1 MDSTQAYLG
10 TKSVNLSWIDFPSSY
25 KWSRTTLVCTVQE
38 IGFTFSRGSNH
49 DDVAREKPSVVAQR
63 DSLLASIKQ
72 YRDSGRTIFYTDETW
87 ANKNMTVYRSW
98 TDGTLRARTP
108 VPSGNGG
115 RLIVAHVGSS
125 KTVLVQDAGLVL
137 VWQKG
142 SGDYD

>member
-1 MDSTQAYLG
+1 
-10 TKSVNLSWIDFPSSY
+10 
-25 KWSRTTLVCTVQE
+25 
-38 IGFTFSRGSNH
+38 
-49 DDVAREKPSVVAQR
+49 
-63 DSLLASIKQ
+63 
-72 YRDSGRTIFYTDETW
+72 
-87 ANKNMTVYRSW
+87 MTVYRSW